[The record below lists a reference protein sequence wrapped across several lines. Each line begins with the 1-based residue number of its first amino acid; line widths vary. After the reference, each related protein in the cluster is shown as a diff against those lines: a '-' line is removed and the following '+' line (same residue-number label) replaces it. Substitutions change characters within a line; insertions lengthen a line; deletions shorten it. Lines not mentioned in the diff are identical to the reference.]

1 MKNYQLYAYTLWAN
15 KSGGDN
21 DKKVSLEA
29 TENFTGEFVFYTRKD
44 AQSKFEETV
53 KVPFDIDLDAPKLG
67 RKLFA
72 KAAKTIQSNTYKMR
86 EMTQDT
92 IICDYARLLSKDMI
106 VMRVT
111 CFVKIK
117 DGKPSRY
124 TKLTLHKMKDWDD
137 FKNQQK
143 SGKGGACG
151 YTKDSIIFEMS
162 LPIFGDVDN
171 AFYPEDVEILENF
184 ASKLDVMFRNEGGYS
199 DFRKRVFDFKYG
211 NKEEVAYEDGGLD
224 AKVETTGSDDDD
236 EFPF

>member
-1 MKNYQLYAYTLWAN
+1 MKNYQMYAYTLWAN
-15 KSGGDN
+15 KVGADT
-21 DKKVSLEA
+21 DKKISLEA
-29 TENFTGEFVFYTRKD
+29 TENFTGEFVFSVR
-44 AQSKFEETV
+44 QNSESKFEETV
-53 KVPFDIDLDAPKLG
+53 RVPFEIDTDAPKLG

-86 EMTQDT
+86 DMTQDT
-92 IICDYARLLSKDMI
+92 IICDYARLLTKEMM
-106 VMRVT
+106 VFRVT

-117 DGKPSRY
+117 DGKPNRF
-124 TKLTLHKMKDWDD
+124 TKLTIHKMKDWED

-143 SGKGGACG
+143 NGKGGACG
-151 YTKDSIIFEMS
+151 YSKDSIVFEMA

-199 DFRKRVFDFKYG
+199 DYRKRVYDFKYG
-211 NKEEVAYEDGGLD
+211 NKEESHETSGYDESPSSTGL
-224 AKVETTGSDDDD
+224 DDDD